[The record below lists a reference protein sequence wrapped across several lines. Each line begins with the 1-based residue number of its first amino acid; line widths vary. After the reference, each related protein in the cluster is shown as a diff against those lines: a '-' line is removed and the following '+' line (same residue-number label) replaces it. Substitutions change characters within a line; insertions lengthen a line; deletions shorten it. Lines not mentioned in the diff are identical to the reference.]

1 MPTYIDISLA
11 MKGLLQKLMAP
22 KSRHGSPNFVL
33 IFDVGILDPPTTT
46 KNHPFFAAR
55 VKQKHILAIPKLSI
69 KNYKPLKKTRNL
81 KFGNSFFK
89 QKMACLVQG
98 GVPIASGI
106 AQFVL

>member
-69 KNYKPLKKTRNL
+69 KNYKPPKEDKK
-81 KFGNSFFK
+81 FEVWEFF
-89 QKMACLVQG
+89 
-98 GVPIASGI
+98 
-106 AQFVL
+106 F